1 MPQKVDIS
9 HKTVIFMAIF
19 ILALWIVYLIR
30 DLIIILFVA
39 VIFVSALSPLVNF
52 FVRLRLPKVLSIAL
66 TYIIIIAIVTGL
78 IIGMLP
84 PLIEQSSRLIV
95 VSPSLLAQFFNITN
109 IDKTVFSSELT
120 SLSKNLFSITLSL
133 FDSLLAVIFL
143 LVITFYMLLEKDNL
157 ESRIASLF
165 KSEQSASANERSSS
179 TNKAER
185 VRRSIV
191 KIEEKLGAWLQGQL
205 ILSLLVG
212 ILSYIGLTILNIP
225 YALPLALI
233 AGVMEVIPVIGPIIS
248 ALPAIFIALTISP
261 FLSVM
266 VAAMYLIIQQ
276 LENSLIVPQVMKRA
290 VGLNP
295 LIVILAIAIGS
306 RLLGI
311 AGALLAVPMAVVFQ
325 IIAAEIIEGKK
336 V

>member
-9 HKTVIFMAIF
+9 HKTVIFIAIF
-19 ILALWIVYLIR
+19 ILVLWIVYLIR

-133 FDSLLAVIFL
+133 FDNLLAVIFL

-165 KSEQSASANERSSS
+165 KSEQSSSA
-179 TNKAER
+179 TKAER

-212 ILSYIGLTILNIP
+212 SLSYIGLTVLNIP

-248 ALPAIFIALTISP
+248 ALPAIFLALTISP
-261 FLSVM
+261 LLSVM